1 MQPHGV
7 TNSKDNE
14 EKKNELKQYS
24 NDDSSKIDIE
34 KIIAKNSSQTVK
46 EEIEKEEVQLEY
58 ITKYIQ
64 DKDLPKGMIQVE
76 QDGKNGMQEISLKRT
91 YIDGELSKEE
101 VVDTKVKKSS
111 VNKIVKIGAAEY
123 TSNYKMKIGDN
134 LYTTP
139 ENTGIYLEA
148 NQDSTKLITI
158 QKGTEVKLIE
168 IQDEW
173 CAISYQKYKGW
184 IKKDNLT
191 YLSQTRLEEIKA
203 GIKSK
208 EELLKSL
215 KFEMDL
221 NKPSGLSLEQF
232 KKVLSNNSEDKNNV
246 FANNAQ
252 YFYYVEQQYKVNG
265 VFIAAIGIH
274 ESGWGTSAISKD
286 KKNLFGYGAY
296 DRSPYSSSYDFKDY
310 NEGIDLIARV
320 LKKYYLN
327 PKGTVVFDEQVAT
340 GTSYNGPTLSG
351 VNKKY
356 ATDKNWANSVYKW
369 MAYLY
374 NRI

>member
-1 MQPHGV
+1 MQPHGI

-34 KIIAKNSSQTVK
+34 KIIAENSSQTVK
-46 EEIEKEEVQLEY
+46 EEIEKEEMQLEY